1 MKVVLARV
9 DERLVHGQII
19 TSWAKQLAVKKIL
32 VIDDAIAKDE
42 FMSTVLTLSAPSGV
56 SIEILSVE
64 KAMEKLNIDRD
75 NNIHTMLLF
84 KKVEYALALCK
95 QGFPLKELNIGNIG
109 AGPRRKAISRNV
121 SVTPEEIDCIK
132 KVVEEDV
139 FVYLQMLYTDSR
151 INVLEVI

>member
-95 QGFPLKELNIGNIG
+95 QGFSLKELNIGNIG